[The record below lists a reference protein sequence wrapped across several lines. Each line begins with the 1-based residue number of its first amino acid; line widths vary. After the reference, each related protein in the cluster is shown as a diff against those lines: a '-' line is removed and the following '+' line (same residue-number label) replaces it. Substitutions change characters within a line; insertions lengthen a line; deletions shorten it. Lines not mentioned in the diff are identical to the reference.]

1 LEYSVSELEGK
12 VEELQSKIVV
22 CQNSKLKIQ
31 EGVGGEKRGV
41 DYINRL
47 QNFKCRKLLE
57 YCWIQK
63 STRPSHGVLSSK
75 RGKFQMI
82 VAQWNM
88 RYISITC
95 TTTNDV
101 GVV

>member
-12 VEELQSKIVV
+12 IEELQSKIVV

-47 QNFKCRKLLE
+47 HNFKCRKFLG
-57 YCWIQK
+57 YRWIRK
-63 STRPSHGVLSSK
+63 STRPSYGVLSSK

-82 VAQWNM
+82 AA
-88 RYISITC
+88 
-95 TTTNDV
+95 
-101 GVV
+101 